1 MICNEL
7 EDLRVLLLEMVVL
20 HVVKILKLSCNIWI

>member
-7 EDLRVLLLEMVVL
+7 EDLRVLLLETVVL